1 MRRAR
6 DITPAGTWHQERAT
20 ATVTL
25 TFDDR
30 HRRRLKLTDDSGEG
44 FLLDLQKTA
53 RIRDGD
59 GLRLED
65 GAHIRVCA
73 ADEDVLDIV
82 CRDKET
88 IAKVAWHLG
97 NRHTPVQVLSGGGL
111 RIRYDH
117 VLSDMVDL
125 LGADVVRCHAP
136 FDPEAGAYAE
146 PHVHGHGHDRDHKN
160 SEDHSHAS

>member
-1 MRRAR
+1 MAR
-6 DITPAGTWHQERAT
+6 ILSWI
-20 ATVTL
+20 
-25 TFDDR
+25 
-30 HRRRLKLTDDSGEG
+30 S
-44 FLLDLQKTA
+44 KTA

-97 NRHTPVQVLSGGGL
+97 NRHTPVQVLFGGAL

-117 VLSDMVDL
+117 VLSDMVNL

-146 PHVHGHGHDRDHKN
+146 SHVTVTVMIVIIRIPKITLMPLN
-160 SEDHSHAS
+160 R